1 MKKMVTGILVFVMMC
16 SLCSVALASNDEEY
30 YTYFSGTMSELK
42 EDFKSGKYGDE
53 VYYLFE
59 GVWGGSSKRDIA
71 VFKRGDTPVA
81 VLYEDDKRC
90 SECVLTEN
98 EYNDFVSYMKEID
111 ADNLPS
117 WDTGMISDGM
127 DNKYVHISKDGEYS
141 VYINNGWYDG
151 YEDGSNQIYVSLIEK
166 FKDLFKDKEVKTYYD
181 IDGAELIIN
190 NKDYKVRAVYKNGDD
205 FRVLINNKDKLAN
218 TREKLEWYY
227 FRDNKVA
234 ERAEEPEEFTLA
246 NAWDNAPK
254 DDVIMFEHLNNY
266 PWLTSWGEYNVSI
279 YKKDKNGLRING
291 IYIVKTGEEPKLVSQ
306 GTYSGPVV
314 IPNTDYVVVQEGA
327 EGWTKPRKLVKINLK
342 TGEKTDMNFPEAN
355 SISPIMWINDRLL
368 VGYKPN
374 NETLSYEYYMYNIE
388 DDTKEQVWGDFGCLS
403 YLEGKMLQKTSQPDK
418 YFTLGSQ
425 NTVGIFNTETYKF
438 SELITLPVT
447 IYNNDYIWVDEEESK
462 LYLVLNEDLVSV
474 PININL
480 SPESGNITIILNGE
494 ELSFDNPPV
503 IKTDRTL
510 VPFRKIFE
518 SLGYT
523 VEWNEENSMVT
534 AKKGDAVMYLQIGN
548 NEITVNDKKV
558 ISDTAPELI
567 NSTTYIPFR
576 IISEQSNCDVE
587 WNDKDRSVIINSVN
601 Q

>member
-1 MKKMVTGILVFVMMC
+1 MKKIVYGILVFVMLC
-16 SLCSVALASNDEEY
+16 SLCNATLALDNEADYEIYFRARKEVEEDY
-30 YTYFSGTMSELK
+30 K
-42 EDFKSGKYGDE
+42 NGKYGEE
-53 VYYLFE
+53 VYYLSDR
-59 GVWGGSSKRDIA
+59 VLGSRSKYDIA
-71 VFKRGDTPVA
+71 VFKRGDTYVA
-81 VLYEDDKRC
+81 VLYELDGRC
-90 SECVLTEN
+90 SELILTEE
-98 EYNDFVSYMKEID
+98 EYNNFVSSIKEID

-117 WDTGMISDGM
+117 WNTGGVDDGV
-127 DNKYVHISKDGEYS
+127 DNEYIHISKDGEYS
-141 VYINNGWYDG
+141 VYMNNPWYDG
-151 YEDGSNQIYVSLIEK
+151 YKDGSNQVYLSLIEK

-190 NKDYKVRAVYKNGDD
+190 NKDYRVRAVYKNGDD
-205 FRVLINNKDKLAN
+205 FRVLILNEEESTYKYN
-218 TREKLEWYY
+218 KLEWHY
-227 FRDNKVA
+227 FKDNKVA
-234 ERAEEPEEFTLA
+234 ERAKEPEGFTLE
-246 NAWDNAPK
+246 NAWDNIS
-254 DDVIMFEHLNNY
+254 DDVLIQEHINNY
-266 PWLTSWGEYNVSI
+266 PWLTSWDEYSVKI
-279 YKKDKNGLRING
+279 YEDTNSFPRING
-291 IYIVKTGEEPKLVSQ
+291 MYLTKKGEEPKLISEGV
-306 GTYSGPVV
+306 YAGPVV

-388 DDTKEQVWGDFGCLS
+388 DDTKEQVWGDFRCLS

-425 NTVGIFNTETYKF
+425 NTVGIFNTETYQF
-438 SELITLPVT
+438 DELLTLPVT

-462 LYLVLNEDLVSV
+462 LYVIINEDLVSI

-480 SPESGNITIILNGE
+480 FPESGDISVILNGE
-494 ELSFDNPPV
+494 ELLFDNPPV
-503 IKTDRTL
+503 IKNDRTL

-534 AKKGDAVMYLQIGN
+534 AEKDGTVMYLQIGN

-567 NSTTYIPFR
+567 NSTTYIPVR

>member
-1 MKKMVTGILVFVMMC
+1 MKKIVYGILVFVMLC

-227 FRDNKVA
+227 FRDNRIA
-234 ERAEEPEEFTLA
+234 EKTEEPEGFTLA
-246 NAWDNAPK
+246 NAWDNIP
-254 DDVIMFEHLNNY
+254 DDVLIQEHLNNY
-266 PWLTSWGEYNVSI
+266 PWIASWNEYSI
-279 YKKDKNGLRING
+279 AIYEDTNSSPRING
-291 IYIVKTGEEPKLVSQ
+291 IYLTKKGEEPKLVSK
-306 GTYSGPVV
+306 GTYSDPVV
-314 IPNTDYVVVQEGA
+314 IPNTDFVVVQEA
-327 EGWTKPRKLVKINLK
+327 IHGWENPRKLVKINLK
-342 TGEKTDMNFPEAN
+342 TGEKNDMNFPIGAD
-355 SISPIMWINDRLL
+355 IFPVMWLNGRLL
-368 VGYKPN
+368 VYYRAYNIIP
-374 NETLSYEYYMYNIE
+374 YEYDYYMYNIVN
-388 DDTKEQVWGDFGCLS
+388 DTKEIADGDFECLT
-403 YLEGKMLQKTSQPDK
+403 YLEGKMLQKTSQPDM
-418 YFTLGSQ
+418 YFTLGNQ
-425 NTVGIFNTETYKF
+425 NTVGIFNTKTYKF
-438 SELITLPVT
+438 DELLTLPVT

-462 LYLVLNEDLVSV
+462 LYVIINEDLVSI

-480 SPESGNITIILNGE
+480 FPESGDISVILNGE
-494 ELSFDNPPV
+494 ELLFDNPPV
-503 IKTDRTL
+503 IKNDRTL

-523 VEWNEENSMVT
+523 VEWNEEDSLVT
-534 AKKGDAVMYLQIGN
+534 AKKDGTVMYLQIGN

-567 NSTTYIPFR
+567 NSTTYIPVR

-587 WNDKDRSVIINSVN
+587 WNDKDRSVIINSLN

>member
-1 MKKMVTGILVFVMMC
+1 M
-16 SLCSVALASNDEEY
+16 
-30 YTYFSGTMSELK
+30 
-42 EDFKSGKYGDE
+42 
-53 VYYLFE
+53 LFRQNT
-59 GVWGGSSKRDIA
+59 S
-71 VFKRGDTPVA
+71 TP
-81 VLYEDDKRC
+81 
-90 SECVLTEN
+90 
-98 EYNDFVSYMKEID
+98 
-111 ADNLPS
+111 
-117 WDTGMISDGM
+117 
-127 DNKYVHISKDGEYS
+127 
-141 VYINNGWYDG
+141 
-151 YEDGSNQIYVSLIEK
+151 
-166 FKDLFKDKEVKTYYD
+166 
-181 IDGAELIIN
+181 
-190 NKDYKVRAVYKNGDD
+190 
-205 FRVLINNKDKLAN
+205 
-218 TREKLEWYY
+218 
-227 FRDNKVA
+227 
-234 ERAEEPEEFTLA
+234 
-246 NAWDNAPK
+246 
-254 DDVIMFEHLNNY
+254 
-266 PWLTSWGEYNVSI
+266 
-279 YKKDKNGLRING
+279 
-291 IYIVKTGEEPKLVSQ
+291 
-306 GTYSGPVV
+306 
-314 IPNTDYVVVQEGA
+314 
-327 EGWTKPRKLVKINLK
+327 PR
-342 TGEKTDMNFPEAN
+342 
-355 SISPIMWINDRLL
+355 
-368 VGYKPN
+368 Y
-374 NETLSYEYYMYNIE
+374 
-388 DDTKEQVWGDFGCLS
+388 
-403 YLEGKMLQKTSQPDK
+403 SQPDK